1 MTGVLL
7 SLVALAAAGLLYLL
21 LFVGHRDKRLPPGPP
36 TLPIIGNLHQIPKKG
51 SYLKFT
57 EWAQTYGGFYSLKLG
72 PATAVVLT
80 DRRLV
85 KELLDKKSGKYS
97 NRPYSHVSTE
107 LMTKGDHVLIMQY
120 GDLWR
125 KCRKLIHQSFMET
138 KCDAAHIPTQNAEAL
153 QMMRDFALHPEQH
166 MLHPKRYS
174 NSIIMSLLFGIR
186 TPDVHTPHME
196 KLYAMMENWSQLMEP
211 GNTPPVDIFPFLHWV
226 PESWLGSWV
235 SRSKNVGDEMSA
247 LYSGMLELVQARRAE
262 GINMKCFTDV
272 VLDQNEKTGLSQ
284 HELYFLV
291 GTMMEGGSDTTSS
304 IVIAWVQAMTR
315 WGEVL
320 RKAQTEIDGL
330 MGEERSPVW
339 EDYERL
345 PYVAQ
350 MVKEAMRW
358 RPVVPTAF
366 PHALA
371 EGMYWFFCDGLW
383 LYSLP
388 SHFYSHTDTPLFQTT
403 GSMGTSSPKAQS

>member
-1 MTGVLL
+1 MAGILL
-7 SLVALAAAGLLYLL
+7 PIVALAAAGLLYLL
-21 LFVGHRDKRLPPGPP
+21 FFVGHRDKRLPPGPP

-51 SYLKFT
+51 SYLIFT
-57 EWAQTYGGFYSLKLG
+57 EWAKTYGGFYSLKLG

-85 KELLDKKSGKYS
+85 KELLDKKSAKYS

-125 KCRKLIHQSFMET
+125 KCRKLIHQSFMES
-138 KCDAAHIPTQNAEAL
+138 KCDASYVSTQNAEAA
-153 QMMRDFALHPEQH
+153 QMMRDFMIRPDQH

-186 TPDVHTPHME
+186 TPAVDTGHMT
-196 KLYAMMENWSQLMEP
+196 KLYSMMENWSELMEP
-211 GNTPPVDIFPFLHWV
+211 GNTPPVDIFPFLHWI
-226 PESWLGSWV
+226 PERWLGGWV
-235 SRSKNVGDEMSA
+235 TRSKGVGREMSD
-247 LYSGMLELVQARRAE
+247 LYSGMLELVQTRRKE
-262 GINMKCFTDV
+262 GTNLGSFTDG
-272 VLDQNEKTGLSQ
+272 VLDQNEKMGLSQ

-304 IVIAWVQAMTR
+304 IVIAWVQAMVM
-315 WGEVL
+315 WPEVL
-320 RKAQTEIDGL
+320 RKAQQEIDGL
-330 MGEERSPVW
+330 MREERSPVW
-339 EDYERL
+339 GDYERL

-366 PHALA
+366 PHALV
-371 EGMYWFFCDGLW
+371 EGECDFAQQGRL
-383 LYSLP
+383 LL
-388 SHFYSHTDTPLFQTT
+388 
-403 GSMGTSSPKAQS
+403 TSISFLLTSTH